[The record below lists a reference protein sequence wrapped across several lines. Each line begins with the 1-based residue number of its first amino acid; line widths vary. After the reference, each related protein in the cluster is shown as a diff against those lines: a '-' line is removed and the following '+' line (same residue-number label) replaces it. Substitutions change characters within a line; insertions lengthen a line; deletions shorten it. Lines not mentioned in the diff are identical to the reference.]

1 MESIIKFENIY
12 KRFGGV
18 RALNN
23 VSFEI
28 LEGEVHV
35 VAGENGAGKS
45 TLINLLSGIYEPD
58 GGSIIYKGKPVRI
71 SSPSMAKNL
80 GIATVY
86 QELKLCSNL
95 NVTENIF
102 MGREIRK
109 NKFGLNKKK
118 MNLEAREVLRSYG
131 LDIAPTE
138 QVSSLSVAQ
147 MQLVEIARA
156 IGLNSKV
163 LILDEPTSSLT
174 ENETRRLFE
183 NIRAMKNEGVT
194 TIFISHRLEE
204 VFEIADRISILRNGE
219 YLSTYGVNDI
229 TPNEVVALIAG
240 KTVEEVERKVK
251 QERVVQSAVVLEV
264 ENLSRGRHFKNVSFQ
279 LHKGE
284 ILGFYG
290 LQGAGRSEL
299 IETVFGLYRKDG
311 GTIKINGNDGNFRNP
326 KDAIKRGLSFVPEDR
341 KLRGVFPL
349 MSVMENIAVVHSRK
363 VSNSIGMISFS
374 KILSMCNNY
383 VKKLSIKVGS
393 VRSSLISLSGG
404 NQQKVII
411 ARGLSTD
418 PEILLMDEPT
428 RGVDVGAKAEIFNIL
443 RELRE
448 KEGKSIIIISSELGE
463 VINECD
469 RVLVMKNG
477 EICGEVKGTDVN
489 RKELLDLAFNGRRSK
504 EIAN

>member
-1 MESIIKFENIY
+1 MESIIKFENID

-18 RALNN
+18 HALNN

-28 LEGEVHV
+28 LKGEVHV
-35 VAGENGAGKS
+35 IAGENGAGKS
-45 TLINLLSGIYEPD
+45 TLMNILSGIYGPD
-58 GGSIIYKGKPVRI
+58 NGCIIYKDKRVHI
-71 SSPSMAKNL
+71 TSPSIAKNL

-95 NVTENIF
+95 NIAENIF

-118 MNLEAREVLRSYG
+118 MNLEAREVLSSYG

-174 ENETRRLFE
+174 ENETRRLFD
-183 NIRAMKNEGVT
+183 NIRVLKEKGVT

-204 VFEIADRISILRNGE
+204 VFEIADRITILRNGQ

-240 KTVEEVERKVK
+240 KTLEEVKNEVK
-251 QERVVQSAVVLEV
+251 QKLEVQSAVVLEV
-264 ENLSRGRHFKNVSFQ
+264 ENLSRGKYFKKVSFQ
-279 LHKGE
+279 LHKRE

-299 IETVFGLYRKDG
+299 IETLFGLYRKDS
-311 GTIKINGNDGNFRNP
+311 GTVKINGNNTNFRNP
-326 KDAIKRGLSFVPEDR
+326 KEAIKNGLSFVPEDR
-341 KLRGVFPL
+341 KLRGIFPL
-349 MSVMENIAVVHSRK
+349 MSVLENIAVVHDKK
-363 VSNSIGMISFS
+363 VSNKIGLISFS

-383 VKKLSIKVGS
+383 IKKLSIKVGS
-393 VRSSLISLSGG
+393 VNSSLNSLSGG
-404 NQQKVII
+404 NQQKVVI
-411 ARGLSTD
+411 ARGLSSN

-428 RGVDVGAKAEIFNIL
+428 RGVDVGAKAEIFSIL

-448 KEGKSIIIISSELGE
+448 KEGKSIIVISSELAE

-469 RVLVMKNG
+469 RILVMKNG
-477 EICGEVKGTDVN
+477 ELCGEVKGNEVN

-504 EIAN
+504 EIAS